1 VWAYFGYTKFFKN
14 YAPYRVDECGDP
26 FHQQPHLDFGR
37 LGVVPTS
44 LNKLKIKVMEK
55 VLDFTGAKGK
65 LTFLDT
71 NLSGTARIMVKLTSE
86 KGEVRETFCSE
97 AVSAELRAGKRTKD
111 SLMFLNVVMNDKQRW
126 IIQRAQ
132 GKEIVIEVASLDLK
146 EVVQTTASFEEA
158 LGY

>member
-1 VWAYFGYTKFFKN
+1 
-14 YAPYRVDECGDP
+14 
-26 FHQQPHLDFGR
+26 
-37 LGVVPTS
+37 
-44 LNKLKIKVMEK
+44 MEK